1 MSYEDEFSPAIKSAV
16 SQLVRLI
23 DQGIEFPDAVWKIT
37 QRTGFMSHE
46 LEKAYDSYCAQDF
59 NFKDKN

>member
-23 DQGIEFPDAVWKIT
+23 DQGVEFPDAVWKVT
-37 QRTGFMSHE
+37 QKTSFMSHE
-46 LEKAYDSYCAQDF
+46 IEKAYDIRCVE
-59 NFKDKN
+59 NHKDKV